1 LNTSETAPAALVAD
15 AITVLSPA
23 WQDSQSAGDYK
34 LRIPK
39 PTTVNAAFV
48 AGIVQTASGKG
59 YSGGMENFP
68 RFLEDWDNGAVPFTY
83 SGSMVVM
90 FESKYAITPW
100 GNIGVYYDP
109 PVRNWAFDQN
119 FRYPDKLPPATPTAY
134 VLTRGEWN
142 IVGAGKFASAP

>member
-1 LNTSETAPAALVAD
+1 MAD
-15 AITVLSPA
+15 AITVLSSA
-23 WQDSQSAGDYK
+23 WLDSKSSDDYK
-34 LRIPK
+34 TRIPK

-48 AGIVQTASGKG
+48 AGIVQTVSGKG

-68 RFLEDWDNGAVPFTY
+68 RFLEDWDNGAVPLTY

-109 PVRNWAFDQN
+109 PVRNWAFDAN
-119 FRYPDKLPPATPTAY
+119 FRSPDKLPPATPTAY
-134 VLTRGEWN
+134 VLTRGEWTV
-142 IVGAGKFASAP
+142 VGAGKMASATP